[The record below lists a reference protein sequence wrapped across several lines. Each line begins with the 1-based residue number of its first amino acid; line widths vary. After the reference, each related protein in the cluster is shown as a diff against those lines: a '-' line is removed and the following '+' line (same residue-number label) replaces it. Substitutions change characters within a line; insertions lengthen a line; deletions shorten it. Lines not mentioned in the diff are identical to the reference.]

1 MFIWYSVMI
10 SNWVGNGFQYHD
22 KQDGGQ
28 KEIIHCH
35 IVRESSPKKTLQ
47 ISVEKEG
54 LALL

>member
-1 MFIWYSVMI
+1 MI
-10 SNWVGNGFQYHD
+10 SNWVGTGFQYHD

-35 IVRESSPKKTLQ
+35 IVSESSRKKTLQ
-47 ISVEKEG
+47 ISVQKEG